1 MSLTLNR
8 EAATT
13 APFIQLRPE
22 SSGAS
27 DAQLPMQVIRRNGTV
42 SKFDAGKIS
51 VAMTKAFLAVEGHT
65 AAASRRVHEVVE
77 QLTAEVVG
85 ALTRRMSEGR
95 TFHIEDV
102 QDQVELA
109 LMRSEHHKVA
119 RAYVLYR
126 DERTRQRAELEAARP
141 SAASSEPAMH
151 VTLANGTKVPL
162 DHARL
167 QLIVEE
173 ACAGLDGV
181 EAAPVLSE
189 IHRNVYDGISQDE
202 LALASVMAA
211 RTLVEQE
218 PNYAYASARL
228 LLDKLRTE
236 VLSFV
241 EGMPINASQADMAT
255 RYADYFPAYIKT
267 GIKAEL
273 LDPDLARYD
282 IKRLAAALK
291 PERDLAF
298 QFLGLQTLYDRYF
311 LHADGNRIELPQAFF
326 MRVAMGL
333 AAREID
339 REARAIEFYDLLSS
353 FDFMASTPTLFNSG
367 NAAAAAV
374 VVLPHHRGRRSRRHL
389 QIGQG
394 QRAAGKVFRRAR
406 QRLDPRPRPRRA
418 HQGHQWREPGRG
430 AVPEGRQR
438 HRDRRQ
444 PGRQAQGRG
453 LRLPRDLAYRHR
465 GIPRPAQEHRRRPP
479 PHPRHEHRQLGAR
492 SVHAAR
498 RGGRRMDAV
507 LAGRGARSARSLR
520 QAVRRALC
528 GL

>member
-1 MSLTLNR
+1 
-8 EAATT
+8 
-13 APFIQLRPE
+13 
-22 SSGAS
+22 
-27 DAQLPMQVIRRNGTV
+27 
-42 SKFDAGKIS
+42 
-51 VAMTKAFLAVEGHT
+51 
-65 AAASRRVHEVVE
+65 
-77 QLTAEVVG
+77 
-85 ALTRRMSEGR
+85 
-95 TFHIEDV
+95 
-102 QDQVELA
+102 
-109 LMRSEHHKVA
+109 
-119 RAYVLYR
+119 
-126 DERTRQRAELEAARP
+126 
-141 SAASSEPAMH
+141 MH
-151 VTLANGTKVPL
+151 VTLANGSKIPL

-167 QLIVEE
+167 PLIVEE

-241 EGMPINASQADMAT
+241 HGAPINASQADMAT

-333 AAREID
+333 AFARD
-339 REARAIEFYDLLSS
+339 RPRGPRHRVLRSAVVVRLHGLDADLVQLRH
-353 FDFMASTPTLFNSG
+353 
-367 NAAAAAV
+367 AAAAAV

-394 QRAAGKVFRRAR
+394 QRAAGEIFRRPR
-406 QRLDPRPRPRRA
+406 QRLDPGPRPRRP

-453 LRLPRDLAYRHR
+453 LRLSRDLAYRHR

-498 RGGRRMDAV
+498 RGGWRMDAV
-507 LAGRGARSARSLR
+507 LAGRGARPARSLR